1 VAHIPSLYGLDVRHL
16 PDEAML
22 AAVEVA
28 DPDQGDVAAF
38 DLDLYPRGSGV

>member
-1 VAHIPSLYGLDVRHL
+1 VRHL

-22 AAVEVA
+22 VEVA
-28 DPDQGDVAAF
+28 DPDQGDAAAF